1 MARYSGPVCRLCR
14 REGLKLFLKGERCYT
29 EKCAF
34 DRRAFVPGQHGQARR
49 SKVSEFGRQ
58 LREKQKVKRIYGLM
72 EKQFRKYYALAAK
85 KQGVTGE
92 NLLRFLERR
101 LDNVVFRLGFAA
113 SRAEAR
119 QLVRHGHVHVNGRR
133 NNIPSLLVR
142 SGDTIIIREKSRE
155 QQRVVDAIDGMDR
168 RGIPA
173 WLEVDRK
180 AFTGKVVTMPQRSDI
195 QMPIEERLIVELY
208 SK

>member
-1 MARYSGPVCRLCR
+1 MARYTGPVCRLCR

-29 EKCAF
+29 EKCSF
-34 DRRAFVPGQHGQARR
+34 ERRAFVPGMHGQSRR
-49 SKVSEFGRQ
+49 SKVSEYGRQ

-72 EKQFRKYYALAAK
+72 EKQFRKYYTQAAK

-92 NLLRFLERR
+92 NLLRYLERR
-101 LDNVVFRLGFAA
+101 LDNTVFRLGLAA
-113 SRAEAR
+113 SRSEAR
-119 QLVRHGHVHVNGRR
+119 QLVRHGHIHINGHRA
-133 NNIPSLLVR
+133 NIPSLLVR
-142 SGDTIIIREKSRE
+142 SGDAISVREKSRE
-155 QQRVVDAIDGMDR
+155 QARIVESVDAVDR

-173 WLEVDRK
+173 WLEFDRK
-180 AFTGKVVTMPQRSDI
+180 AMTGKVVTLPQRSDV